1 MGEYVGRFGETSF
14 SIDVRKL
21 CICFRS
27 FLGNTTDS
35 FESRSLAPYTDE
47 TNVHYYRLKKDYE
60 FTVGKA
66 EPWFGQP
73 G

>member
-1 MGEYVGRFGETSF
+1 MGKYVGRFGETSF
-14 SIDVRKL
+14 SIDVKKL

-47 TNVHYYRLKKDYE
+47 TNVHYYRLKRL
-60 FTVGKA
+60 
-66 EPWFGQP
+66 
-73 G
+73 